1 MNIPEGYKLLGIGE
15 EGKAL
20 STNSCSFTYYEKQNL
35 VIIAKNQTENNQKYE
50 LPETGGIGTNRFTA
64 VGLALMTGSLM
75 CGYVFNKLIKKENI
89 YKKKV
94 RNMNMKKMKKVMAL
108 LLSVIMILAMSATV
122 FAAQT
127 KITITGGDNGSEYSA
142 YRLLNLTTSTTGTG
156 ENEKTNYSYTL
167 NSKYESVLK
176 SVTGKTTEKDILSY
190 ISSLDAAGIR
200 TFADTVYQNV
210 KNMSA
215 DYTTKNDEFSVD
227 QGYYLITETKVGTT
241 GKPAQTG
248 SVSLVMLDTAG
259 NKDISVKTKKDV
271 PEVVKKVKDVN
282 DSTGEKSGW
291 QDSADA
297 DIGDEIEYQ
306 LTGTVSEKIGD
317 YKGYYYE
324 FVDTM
329 THLTY
334 VNNSAEVT
342 VNGKVCTNDF
352 EINWDTA
359 KKVLTVKIADL
370 KTILGVNK
378 DSKVV
383 VTYKA
388 KLDDNAVVGSEGNPN
403 TVYLKYA
410 NNPYQNGDGTNDTG
424 KTPTDKNIVFTYKVL
439 ADKVDENGNALKGAK
454 FELFKQNED
463 STWKSL
469 GEQAGTGTDENKFA
483 WSGLDDG
490 IYKLVEN
497 KVPDGYNKLDDQI
510 FTVTGTHDSESDD
523 PKLTDLTGNVTTGTI
538 TFDKDY

>member
-1 MNIPEGYKLLGIGE
+1 
-15 EGKAL
+15 
-20 STNSCSFTYYEKQNL
+20 
-35 VIIAKNQTENNQKYE
+35 
-50 LPETGGIGTNRFTA
+50 
-64 VGLALMTGSLM
+64 
-75 CGYVFNKLIKKENI
+75 
-89 YKKKV
+89 
-94 RNMNMKKMKKVMAL
+94 MKKMKKVMAL

-259 NKDISVKTKKDV
+259 NKDISVKTKEDV

-282 DSTGEKSGW
+282 DSMGEKSGW

-490 IYKLVEN
+490 IYKLVET

-538 TFDKDY
+538 TFDKNVTNGSLSTKVENRSGSLLPSTGGIGTTIFYVVGVILMLGAGVLLITKRRMSAKH

>member
-1 MNIPEGYKLLGIGE
+1 
-15 EGKAL
+15 
-20 STNSCSFTYYEKQNL
+20 
-35 VIIAKNQTENNQKYE
+35 
-50 LPETGGIGTNRFTA
+50 
-64 VGLALMTGSLM
+64 
-75 CGYVFNKLIKKENI
+75 
-89 YKKKV
+89 
-94 RNMNMKKMKKVMAL
+94 
-108 LLSVIMILAMSATV
+108 
-122 FAAQT
+122 
-127 KITITGGDNGSEYSA
+127 
-142 YRLLNLTTSTTGTG
+142 
-156 ENEKTNYSYTL
+156 
-167 NSKYESVLK
+167 
-176 SVTGKTTEKDILSY
+176 
-190 ISSLDAAGIR
+190 
-200 TFADTVYQNV
+200 
-210 KNMSA
+210 
-215 DYTTKNDEFSVD
+215 
-227 QGYYLITETKVGTT
+227 
-241 GKPAQTG
+241 
-248 SVSLVMLDTAG
+248 MLDTAG

-388 KLDDNAVVGSEGNPN
+388 KLDDHPICYNHQELYSQQVC
-403 TVYLKYA
+403 
-410 NNPYQNGDGTNDTG
+410 
-424 KTPTDKNIVFTYKVL
+424 NI
-439 ADKVDENGNALKGAK
+439 
-454 FELFKQNED
+454 KQN
-463 STWKSL
+463 
-469 GEQAGTGTDENKFA
+469 
-483 WSGLDDG
+483 
-490 IYKLVEN
+490 
-497 KVPDGYNKLDDQI
+497 
-510 FTVTGTHDSESDD
+510 
-523 PKLTDLTGNVTTGTI
+523 
-538 TFDKDY
+538 

>member
-1 MNIPEGYKLLGIGE
+1 
-15 EGKAL
+15 
-20 STNSCSFTYYEKQNL
+20 
-35 VIIAKNQTENNQKYE
+35 
-50 LPETGGIGTNRFTA
+50 
-64 VGLALMTGSLM
+64 
-75 CGYVFNKLIKKENI
+75 
-89 YKKKV
+89 
-94 RNMNMKKMKKVMAL
+94 MKKMKKVMAL

-127 KITITGGDNGSEYSA
+127 KITITGGDKGSEYSA

-167 NSKYESVLK
+167 NPKYESVLK

-190 ISSLDAAGIR
+190 ISSLDAVGIR
-200 TFADTVYQNV
+200 TFADAVYQKV
-210 KNMSA
+210 ENMSA
-215 DYTTKNDEFSVD
+215 DYKTKNDEFSVD

-241 GKPAQTG
+241 GNPAQTG

-259 NKDISVKTKKDV
+259 NKDISVKTKEDV

-342 VNGKVCTNDF
+342 VNGKDCTNNF
-352 EINWDTA
+352 EINWEAA

-370 KTILGVNK
+370 KTISGVNK

-388 KLDDNAVVGSEGNPN
+388 KLDDDAVVGSEGNPN

-410 NNPYQNGDGTNDTG
+410 NNPYKNGDGTNDTG

-439 ADKVDENGNALKGAK
+439 ADKVDEKGNALKGAK

-469 GEQAGTGTDENKFA
+469 GEQAGTGTDKNKFA

-490 IYKLVEN
+490 IYKLVET

-538 TFDKDY
+538 TFDKNVTNGSLSTKVENHSGSLLPSTGGIGTTIFYVVGVVLVLGAGVLLMTKRRMSAKH

>member
-1 MNIPEGYKLLGIGE
+1 
-15 EGKAL
+15 
-20 STNSCSFTYYEKQNL
+20 
-35 VIIAKNQTENNQKYE
+35 
-50 LPETGGIGTNRFTA
+50 
-64 VGLALMTGSLM
+64 
-75 CGYVFNKLIKKENI
+75 
-89 YKKKV
+89 
-94 RNMNMKKMKKVMAL
+94 
-108 LLSVIMILAMSATV
+108 
-122 FAAQT
+122 
-127 KITITGGDNGSEYSA
+127 
-142 YRLLNLTTSTTGTG
+142 
-156 ENEKTNYSYTL
+156 
-167 NSKYESVLK
+167 
-176 SVTGKTTEKDILSY
+176 
-190 ISSLDAAGIR
+190 
-200 TFADTVYQNV
+200 
-210 KNMSA
+210 
-215 DYTTKNDEFSVD
+215 
-227 QGYYLITETKVGTT
+227 
-241 GKPAQTG
+241 
-248 SVSLVMLDTAG
+248 MLDTAG

-538 TFDKDY
+538 TFDKNVTNGSLSTKVENRSGSLLPSTGGIGTTIFYVVGVVLMLGAGVLLITKRRMSAKH